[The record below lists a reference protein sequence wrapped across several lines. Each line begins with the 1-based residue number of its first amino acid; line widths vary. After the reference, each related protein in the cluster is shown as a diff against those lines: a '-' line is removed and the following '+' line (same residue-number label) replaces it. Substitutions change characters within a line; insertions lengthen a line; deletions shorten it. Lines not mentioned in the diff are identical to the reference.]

1 MKRGDVVLIKFP
13 FTDLSSSKVRPALVI
28 SSDNY
33 NHSNADAIFVAIS
46 SRFDNQQQHDVP
58 IVSANPEFSI
68 TGLKSPALIRAD
80 KIVRLSKS
88 LATRRLGQAG
98 PDTMAKVDTVILG
111 VLGLTRP

>member
-1 MKRGDVVLIKFP
+1 MKRGDVVLVKFP

-46 SRFDNQQQHDVP
+46 SKLERQQQYDVA
-58 IVSANPEFSI
+58 INRDDPEFSI
-68 TGLKSPALIRAD
+68 TGLKAPALIKTD

-88 LATRRLGQAG
+88 LATRHLGQAG
-98 PDTMAKVDTVILG
+98 SSTMAKVNSIISG
-111 VLGLTRP
+111 VLGINNP